1 MAKAFKLI
9 RKASQMI
16 EDQRGYSAARVFE
29 DTIWPPHFI
38 PQGFMTYAWMAQRV
52 YWDYLDE
59 GERTDYRKVAA
70 RFIAGWDATEWTT
83 HNCYSEIKYA
93 IRRDEVKD
101 VVRANADVRCNRK

>member
-38 PQGFMTYAWMAQRV
+38 PQGHMTYAWMAEGV
-52 YWDYLDE
+52 YSDYLDE

-70 RFIAGWDATEWTT
+70 RFLEAWDVTEWTA
-83 HNCYSEIKYA
+83 NDCYTEIRYA
-93 IRRDEVKD
+93 MRRDEIKD
-101 VVRANADVRCNRK
+101 VVRAYADVRRNR